1 MKDLLQIYGE
11 VAAGLHNK
19 LLIIVAGNN
28 DRDDPAAM
36 EKDARSLV
44 EMNRKRSIGTMIV
57 AEPMGHEQ
65 EEVEA
70 SRRILKR
77 LAREY
82 GIPFVDMHRHLNKKR
97 GLGFLWWDEAHMADL
112 GHILVAEEL
121 HRRSFATGTTF
132 SGRTPPGVP
141 AGHWPTFRGSKLLTK
156 IACGWD
162 I

>member
-1 MKDLLQIYGE
+1 
-11 VAAGLHNK
+11 
-19 LLIIVAGNN
+19 
-28 DRDDPAAM
+28 M
-36 EKDARSLV
+36 EKNVRSLV

-57 AEPMGHEQ
+57 AEPMGNEQ

-121 HRRSFATGTTF
+121 HRQVLR
-132 SGRTPPGVP
+132 
-141 AGHWPTFRGSKLLTK
+141 HWDYVFR
-156 IACGWD
+156 
-162 I
+162 